1 MIDMS
6 KTRSLTVFQL
16 KRFLSFLKKLVKTW
30 QGMLGLLL
38 ISGFIFAA
46 LFPFLLT
53 PYTPLGEDPNNPIR
67 LLAGERAAPA
77 WLRNIPTYLG
87 GNPRLSENLQFIKNP
102 GLPKL
107 KDWDPEGEWT
117 FQTDSTFE
125 CNPSELGYPAEKKP
139 KWFDHPSVS
148 GSIAITYSRETSEP
162 SNKTYAATL
171 FSSTYYE
178 YSGPPKRW
186 TANIAVLVNGTQS
199 TDGKLYLPVLIRVF
213 IQMENGTRFT
223 LWWSRRDVLGNPLYI
238 ETPTEWII
246 PQDTWESSVSHM
258 DSNAPQLREVESK
271 FKLPKNPVRETFKV
285 TPGVYFYGA
294 EIYVKDTT
302 PSIGP
307 ASITIYID
315 DFAFD
320 TLGTAWGILGTDHR
334 GRDLFAQLVYG
345 TRISLYVGLLVSIL
359 SVVIGLTVGLASGY
373 IGGAADQLMMRTND
387 LLIVLPGLPLLIVLV
402 TVLGTRLENLII
414 YLGLLGWNGFARLVR
429 SQTLSLR
436 ERPFVEAA
444 KAAGAGTG
452 HIIIRHI
459 LPNVMSLV
467 YISLATSIPS
477 AVTVE
482 AALSWLGF
490 YDPMRMSWGRMLN
503 EATGQGALSEW
514 WWIIPPGLMISILA
528 VAFIL
533 LGFALDDVLN
543 PKLRVRR

>member
-1 MIDMS
+1 MSESESMMI
-6 KTRSLTVFQL
+6 FQL
-16 KRFLSFLKKLVKTW
+16 KRFISFLKKLVRTW
-30 QGMLGLLL
+30 QGMLGLFL
-38 ISGFIFAA
+38 ISIFIFLA

-53 PYTPLGEDPNNPIR
+53 PYTPLGEDPNNPTR

-77 WLRNIPTYLG
+77 WLRNIPTFLG
-87 GNPRLSENLQFIKNP
+87 GNPRLSENLHFIKNP
-102 GLPKL
+102 GLPRL
-107 KDWDPEGEWT
+107 KEWDPPGEWI
-117 FQTDSTFE
+117 FQTNSTFE
-125 CNPSELGYPAEKKP
+125 CSPSELGYPAERKP
-139 KWFDHPSVS
+139 KWFDHPSQN
-148 GSIAITYSRETSEP
+148 GSIAITFSRETLEP
-162 SNKTYAATL
+162 LNTTHVATL
-171 FSSTYYE
+171 FSSIQYE
-178 YSGPPKRW
+178 YLGPPKRW
-186 TANIAVLVNGTQS
+186 TGNIAILVNGTQKA
-199 TDGKLYLPVLIRVF
+199 DGKLYLPVLLRVF
-213 IQMENGTRFT
+213 IQSENGSRFT

-238 ETPTEWII
+238 DAPAGWLI
-246 PQDTWESSVSHM
+246 PQDTWESSVSYM
-258 DSNAPQLREVESK
+258 DSNAPQLREVESR
-271 FKLPKNPVRETFKV
+271 FKLPKNPVAETFKE
-285 TPGVYFYGA
+285 TPGVYFYGV
-294 EIYVKDTT
+294 EIYVKDTMSSSE
-302 PSIGP
+302 PVFV
-307 ASITIYID
+307 TIYID
-315 DFAFD
+315 DFCFD
-320 TLGTAWGILGTDHR
+320 TLGTAWGILGTDYR

-359 SVVIGLTVGLASGY
+359 TVVIGLAVGLASGY
-373 IGGAADQLMMRTND
+373 LGGAVDQFMMRIND

-444 KAAGAGTG
+444 KAAGAGTF
-452 HIIIRHI
+452 HIIVRHI

-514 WWIIPPGLMISILA
+514 WWVIPPGLMISILA